1 MFDSVEKIDGKI
13 VYWLTKDPN
22 DEVNMRVGIIM
33 DTPHENCV
41 TGEIATGFALS
52 YSAFGRAVKRLEEK
66 AKAKGEV
73 EIKKE
78 N

>member
-13 VYWLTKDPN
+13 VYWLTKDTN
-22 DEVNMRVGIIM
+22 DEVDIKVGIIM
-33 DTPHENCV
+33 DREHENCV

-52 YSAFGRAVKRLEEK
+52 YSAFGRAVKKLEDK
-66 AKAKGEV
+66 AKAKD
-73 EIKKE
+73 EIETKKE

>member
-22 DEVNMRVGIIM
+22 DEVSMQVGIIM

-52 YSAFGRAVKRLEEK
+52 YSAFGRAVKRLKDK
-66 AKAKGEV
+66 AKAEA
-73 EIKKE
+73 ETKKE